1 MITQQRVSAWMPY
14 NSGGSNNWDPNASF
28 LWSVTSKKRRKNLP
42 LSIGRAGDQQHR
54 ENDDGSDDA
63 DWISRRRRLR
73 KQQKPM
79 SYASNG
85 EEDNESFSSSL
96 FFIPPTHDGLL
107 QTLRF
112 ATASVKGGATSYTVW
127 EEEVDGDDNEVK
139 ASSSKTFLRRRP
151 KLFCFVLRYISLFSY
166 SFRVDLLFYYCLF
179 VTKIYVAKNKFFSNV
194 KYQNCTN
201 NSRLLMIIS
210 TTVMLIFWNF

>member
-1 MITQQRVSAWMPY
+1 
-14 NSGGSNNWDPNASF
+14 
-28 LWSVTSKKRRKNLP
+28 
-42 LSIGRAGDQQHR
+42 
-54 ENDDGSDDA
+54 
-63 DWISRRRRLR
+63 
-73 KQQKPM
+73 M

-139 ASSSKTFLRRRP
+139 ASSSKTFL
-151 KLFCFVLRYISLFSY
+151 FCFVLRYIFV
-166 SFRVDLLFYYCLF
+166 FLLIPCGF
-179 VTKIYVAKNKFFSNV
+179 VVLLLLICNENLCCKN
-194 KYQNCTN
+194 Q
-201 NSRLLMIIS
+201 
-210 TTVMLIFWNF
+210 IF